1 MQASQL
7 GLDFFK
13 ECFWQYWNNRMFL
26 PIILCVCVIFNSTAN
41 GSFGIVLS
49 KADF

>member
-1 MQASQL
+1 MESEIKKIRK
-7 GLDFFK
+7 DCKCVFV
-13 ECFWQYWNNRMFL
+13 
-26 PIILCVCVIFNSTAN
+26 CVCVIFNSTAN

>member
-1 MQASQL
+1 MSKWRVRL
-7 GLDFFK
+7 RKLEK
-13 ECFWQYWNNRMFL
+13 IVNV
-26 PIILCVCVIFNSTAN
+26 CVCVIFNSTAN